1 MLLCIVFG
9 KRRNIYVFWD
19 IVLISIISFIY
30 CISLQCLDVGSRIG
44 VCPSILVLDH
54 LSNSIILS
62 GTV

>member
-30 CISLQCLDVGSRIG
+30 CSSLHVWMSVAG
-44 VCPSILVLDH
+44 LVFAH
-54 LSNSIILS
+54 LF
-62 GTV
+62 